1 MLVHFFSADGW
12 QYWGLDGEPLIPE
25 RMPVLFD
32 DDFVFEDM
40 HGPRA
45 TRAVNAW
52 LRTLPSSGAPSPN
65 SWRAYA
71 LAARDWLT
79 HLRRHRVEVF
89 GTRQELVAALAT
101 YADRRLSGPL
111 DERLEFSSWELQ
123 VTALSRFYDW
133 AESEGL
139 AAAVPFTVATGKRMV
154 QGRLV
159 ETRHNR
165 ARLRRPKPHVKVQ
178 YLESDF
184 ANLFRYGLAGLGPDG
199 LEDATFRGRFPGR
212 NAAMGGLVLGTG
224 IRSRE
229 FSHLLV
235 HEVPP
240 LPAEPTEVPI
250 PWVVPELA
258 AKGRKFRTTWIDY
271 ASLAAVH
278 SYIDLDREMSQGS
291 WRPRKPLVVEEA
303 DFYGGR
309 VNGRRTRWA
318 ALRPEERLRLIGP
331 QGGSLLLALSYD
343 GRPLVDWG
351 TLFRRTARRIRE
363 RFEPRFPDV
372 APHRCR
378 HTFAMATLEKLVE
391 GHYRQ
396 AAQLAAA
403 TGDTSGLALYLLK
416 ADPLLILRDLLGH
429 SSVVTTEVYLKR
441 LDVHRI
447 YRAAWERTRAVIDAA
462 ALAEADAE
470 FAEEL

>member
-1 MLVHFFSADGW
+1 MLVHFFSAEGW
-12 QYWGLDGEPLIPE
+12 QSWGLDGEPLIPE

-32 DDFVFEDM
+32 DDFLFEDEG
-40 HGPRA
+40 GPRV
-45 TRAVNAW
+45 TRAVNSW

-79 HLRRHRVEVF
+79 HLRRHRVAVF
-89 GTRQELVAALAT
+89 GTRQELVAALGT

-139 AAAVPFTVATGKRMV
+139 AAAVPFTVITGKRMV

-159 ETRHNR
+159 EIRHNR

-184 ANLFRYGLAGLGPDG
+184 ADLFRYGLAGLGPDG

-224 IRSRE
+224 MRSRE
-229 FSHLLV
+229 FTHLLV

-271 ASLAAVH
+271 ASRAALH
-278 SYIDLDREMSQGS
+278 SYIDLDS
-291 WRPRKPLVVEEA
+291 RKGR
-303 DFYGGR
+303 GGR
-309 VNGRRTRWA
+309 GSRWWWRQTSTAVGSTVGAHAGRRFGRKNDCRW
-318 ALRPEERLRLIGP
+318 
-331 QGGSLLLALSYD
+331 
-343 GRPLVDWG
+343 
-351 TLFRRTARRIRE
+351 
-363 RFEPRFPDV
+363 
-372 APHRCR
+372 
-378 HTFAMATLEKLVE
+378 
-391 GHYRQ
+391 
-396 AAQLAAA
+396 
-403 TGDTSGLALYLLK
+403 
-416 ADPLLILRDLLGH
+416 
-429 SSVVTTEVYLKR
+429 SVR
-441 LDVHRI
+441 
-447 YRAAWERTRAVIDAA
+447 RAARCCWR
-462 ALAEADAE
+462 
-470 FAEEL
+470 